1 MTILERAYALKSLN
15 LLSSSSK
22 AKILA
27 AIENLDNAEA
37 EALEQD
43 WEFYARNAQLPPEGD
58 WFIWLFLGGRGAGKT
73 RAGAEWVAERVRVGL
88 APLVAVIAV
97 YHSDARRVMH
107 ERHLV
112 LL

>member
-27 AIENLDNAEA
+27 AIENLDDAEA

-73 RAGAEWVAERVRVGL
+73 RAGAEWVAAGVRAGQ
-88 APLVAVIAV
+88 
-97 YHSDARRVMH
+97 ARRVGRMVGICSQG
-107 ERHLV
+107 RRLV
-112 LL
+112 